1 MNQQPKYRIYATLL
15 DAFGAYLNSDVIW
28 DKYWGWS
35 ENPPHTPEEFHE
47 QQFQE
52 LIDRIN
58 RKPFDSE
65 AADKGTAFNEV
76 IDCMVE
82 NRKSETVQVEKIYK
96 VIREG
101 ACDETGKPLYYDE
114 VQTNEV
120 IGLKAT
126 YNNRVFTFPISLCRE
141 FSGYFKGALTQ
152 QRVEA
157 IIPTAYGN
165 VLVYGVIDEL
175 MPASVHDIKTT
186 GSYTVGKFKDHHQ
199 HLVYPYALM
208 KNGSDVRTFE
218 YNIVEFNKGGYVV
231 DTYTETYVF
240 NPERDIPIL
249 TNHCEEFI
257 RFLEENRELITDKRF
272 WRRKLMA
279 NQITGRIIEIG
290 QTVQIPSKNGGSSF
304 TKREFILDATT
315 YDPYTGERSE
325 YENVIPLEFSG
336 DKCAELDR
344 FNHGDVVT
352 VSFMI
357 QGRSW
362 TNQDGELKRMASIRC
377 YKIDARGG
385 VSQSQQTTS
394 VQQPAPQSTYQQQ
407 PQNFPPP
414 VDVNGN
420 VKDDLP
426 F

>member
-65 AADKGTAFNEV
+65 AADRGTAFNEI
-76 IDCMVE
+76 IDCMIE
-82 NRKSETVQVEKIYK
+82 NRKSSIMEISKAYH
-96 VIREG
+96 
-101 ACDETGKPLYYDE
+101 DDGKLYG
-114 VQTNEV
+114 
-120 IGLKAT
+120 IKAV
-126 YNNRVFTFPISLCRE
+126 YNNRTFTFHIDLCRE
-141 FSGYFKGALTQ
+141 FANYFKGALTQ

-157 IIPTAYGN
+157 ILPTAYGS
-165 VLVYGVIDEL
+165 VLVYGLIDEL
-175 MPASVHDIKTT
+175 MPTSVHDIKTT

-208 KNGSDVRTFE
+208 KNGSDVLTFE

-257 RFLEENRELITDKRF
+257 RFLEENRELITDTK
-272 WRRKLMA
+272 
-279 NQITGRIIEIG
+279 IISNNE
-290 QTVQIPSKNGGSSF
+290 
-304 TKREFILDATT
+304 
-315 YDPYTGERSE
+315 
-325 YENVIPLEFSG
+325 
-336 DKCAELDR
+336 
-344 FNHGDVVT
+344 
-352 VSFMI
+352 
-357 QGRSW
+357 
-362 TNQDGELKRMASIRC
+362 
-377 YKIDARGG
+377 
-385 VSQSQQTTS
+385 
-394 VQQPAPQSTYQQQ
+394 
-407 PQNFPPP
+407 
-414 VDVNGN
+414 
-420 VKDDLP
+420 
-426 F
+426 

>member
-1 MNQQPKYRIYATLL
+1 MSKISYKLYPTLL
-15 DAFGAYLNSDVIW
+15 DSYQNYIDSDKIYQKYYAFSD
-28 DKYWGWS
+28 
-35 ENPPHTPEEFHE
+35 NPPCNEDEFRE
-47 QQFQE
+47 QQLQS

-58 RKPFDSE
+58 RVPFDSE
-65 AADKGTAFNEV
+65 KADRGTCFGKI

-141 FSGYFKGALTQ
+141 FAGYFKGALTQ

-157 IIPTAYGN
+157 ILPTAYGN

-175 MPASVHDIKTT
+175 MPTSVHDIKTT

-208 KNGSDVRTFE
+208 KNGSIVRTFE
-218 YNIVEFNKGGYVV
+218 YNIVEFNKGSYVV
-231 DTYTETYVF
+231 DTYTEIYVF

-257 RFLEENRELITDKRF
+257 RFLEENRELINDKKIF
-272 WRRKLMA
+272 
-279 NQITGRIIEIG
+279 
-290 QTVQIPSKNGGSSF
+290 GG
-304 TKREFILDATT
+304 
-315 YDPYTGERSE
+315 
-325 YENVIPLEFSG
+325 ENNE
-336 DKCAELDR
+336 
-344 FNHGDVVT
+344 
-352 VSFMI
+352 
-357 QGRSW
+357 
-362 TNQDGELKRMASIRC
+362 
-377 YKIDARGG
+377 
-385 VSQSQQTTS
+385 
-394 VQQPAPQSTYQQQ
+394 
-407 PQNFPPP
+407 
-414 VDVNGN
+414 
-420 VKDDLP
+420 
-426 F
+426 